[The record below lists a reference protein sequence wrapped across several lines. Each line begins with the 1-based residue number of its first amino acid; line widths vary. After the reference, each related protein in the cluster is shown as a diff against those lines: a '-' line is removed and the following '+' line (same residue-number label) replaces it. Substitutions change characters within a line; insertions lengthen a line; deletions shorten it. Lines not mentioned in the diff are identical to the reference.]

1 MPPRYAYWT
10 ILVDDRPTA
19 FRAATREDLLPTFEQ
34 IRRKHPTAVMR
45 WFARGRIL
53 GVARA
58 RGARGARA
66 TRTPRQELAARRQS
80 S

>member
-10 ILVDDRPTA
+10 ILVDNRPTA

-45 WFARGRIL
+45 WFARGRIWESP
-53 GVARA
+53 AH
-58 RGARGARA
+58 
-66 TRTPRQELAARRQS
+66 AAREERS
-80 S
+80 PRADAGRRST